1 MGLRRLPNH
10 TAHSRDTGNH
20 PLRSHMGNRHSKELM
35 ARLRQGRP
43 PNNTAHSKDTDN
55 HHLSSLMDNR
65 RNKERMAHLRQ
76 GRPPNNTA
84 HNRDMGNHRLSSRTG
99 NSPTDNHR
107 PSNIRRMGSNSR
119 RPLRRPDTGPHRS
132 LRSMAMQTHTA

>member
-1 MGLRRLPNH
+1 VLLLPNNPTVRHLPSRMGLRRLPNH

-20 PLRSHMGNRHSKELM
+20 PLRSHMGNRRSKELM
-35 ARLRQGRP
+35 AR
-43 PNNTAHSKDTDN
+43 
-55 HHLSSLMDNR
+55 
-65 RNKERMAHLRQ
+65 LRQ

>member
-1 MGLRRLPNH
+1 VLLLPNNPTVRHLPSRMGLRRLPNH

-43 PNNTAHSKDTDN
+43 PNNTAH
-55 HHLSSLMDNR
+55 
-65 RNKERMAHLRQ
+65 NK
-76 GRPPNNTA
+76 
-84 HNRDMGNHRLSSRTG
+84 DMGNHRLSSRTG